1 MFEHGICLYRNGVC
15 EQCVDGGYRSNH
27 TSVWGKS
34 WLLCIFLFMC
44 RNIDI
49 QGVYLFISVVNKN
62 RNQNGPAPPNITG
75 QKRLC
80 WILAY
85 DWRLPCIHLHL
96 LFIISIFRVHITFN
110 LLIKFLVRCL
120 CDVRTNLIQS
130 FLH

>member
-1 MFEHGICLYRNGVC
+1 MFERGICLYRNGVC

-49 QGVYLFISVVNKN
+49 QGVYLFISVVSKN

-80 WILAY
+80 G
-85 DWRLPCIHLHL
+85 
-96 LFIISIFRVHITFN
+96 
-110 LLIKFLVRCL
+110 
-120 CDVRTNLIQS
+120 
-130 FLH
+130 